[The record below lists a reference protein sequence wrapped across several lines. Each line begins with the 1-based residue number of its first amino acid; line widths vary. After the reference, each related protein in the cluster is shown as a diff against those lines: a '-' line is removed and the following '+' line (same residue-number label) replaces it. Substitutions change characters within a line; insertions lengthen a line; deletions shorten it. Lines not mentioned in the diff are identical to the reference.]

1 MSETFVKDN
10 KAGFTVLIDE
20 IDVNRGY
27 FKIVDG
33 TFAEHQLPYA
43 GEVGDRVQFTPPD
56 DKEDEKPRIIVSD
69 KRIVRPK

>member
-10 KAGFTVLIDE
+10 KTGFSVVIDE
-20 IDVNRGY
+20 IDMNRGY

-33 TFAEHQLPYA
+33 NFNEHQLPYE
-43 GEVGDRVQFTPPD
+43 GNLGDTVKFVPPGQ
-56 DKEDEKPRIIVSD
+56 EEPEAPQIIVPD

>member
-10 KAGFTVLIDE
+10 KTGFVVTIDE

-33 TFAEHQLPYA
+33 TFTEHQLPYE
-43 GEVGDRVQFTPPD
+43 GNLGDKVQFTPPGD
-56 DKEDEKPRIIVSD
+56 EEDEKPRIIVPD

>member
-10 KAGFTVLIDE
+10 KSGFVVQIDE

-33 TFAEHQLPYA
+33 TFKEHQLPYD
-43 GEVGDRVQFTPPD
+43 GNVGDKVQFTPPD
-56 DKEDEKPRIIVSD
+56 AEEDDTPRIVVPD
-69 KRIVRPK
+69 RRIVRPK